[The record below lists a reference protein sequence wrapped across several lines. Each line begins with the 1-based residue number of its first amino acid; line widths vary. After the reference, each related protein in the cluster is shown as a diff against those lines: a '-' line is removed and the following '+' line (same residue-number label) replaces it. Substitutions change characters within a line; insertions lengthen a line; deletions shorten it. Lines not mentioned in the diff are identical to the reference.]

1 MLFETKHSARTD
13 FCRIDPPC
21 RTSGFPLHLHEVL
34 ECYLVTRGQV
44 RVTVDDAAYLLGEGE
59 GVLVFPY
66 QRHSYEA
73 VGEAENLCCLFSA
86 DFAPAYTKDKG
97 KLLPTDHRFRFSV
110 TRLPERGGYL
120 AGKAFVYDLLSTFDE
135 GREYVPRKMDGQNA
149 LISRI
154 LIYLSE
160 NLAGDCTLQSVARE
174 VGYEYTYLSKYFKRM
189 TGVSL
194 HSYTDALR
202 IARAKDLLVSEP
214 HTPVHLVGERC
225 GYPSHRTFDRAF
237 LRAEGC
243 SPVSY
248 RHARCKG
255 GKAAPVCREK
265 GETPLQ
271 NA

>member
-1 MLFETKHSARTD
+1 MLFETKHSARAD

-34 ECYLVTRGQV
+34 ECYLITRGQV
-44 RVTVDDAAYLLGEGE
+44 RVTVDDATYLLGEGE

-73 VGEAENLCCLFSA
+73 IGEAENLCCLFSA

-97 KLLPTDHRFRFSV
+97 KLLPADHRFRFSAA
-110 TRLPERGGYL
+110 RLPERDGYL
-120 AGKAFVYDLLSTFDE
+120 ASKAFVYDLLSTFDE
-135 GREYVPRKMDGQNA
+135 GRVYVPRKMDGHSA
-149 LISRI
+149 LISQI

-160 NLAGDCTLQSVARE
+160 NLAGDCSLHGVAKY
-174 VGYEYTYLSKYFKRM
+174 VGYEYTYLSKYFKHM
-189 TGVSL
+189 TGISL

-202 IARAKDLLVSEP
+202 IARAKDLLVAEP
-214 HTPVHLVGERC
+214 HMPVHIVGEMC

-237 LRAEGC
+237 SRSEGIC
-243 SPVSY
+243 PATY
-248 RHARCKG
+248 RRTHCGQEKG
-255 GKAAPVCREK
+255 VPVCREN
-265 GETPLQ
+265 GESTPE